1 MNLSRRK
8 FLRGTGVA
16 LGLPW
21 FESISSFGA
30 EAVKNNTAPRRLA
43 VCFTGNGVNPHHWG
57 ATQGPAGMEFMKS
70 LSPLEPL
77 KKHISVFKGLWNPTT
92 VEGEGGHYP
101 KMNVLCG
108 LKVKKTT
115 TDVEVGTTM
124 DQLVAAQTGKF
135 TPMPSV
141 VLGTERPS
149 YSTDSGFTSIY
160 SAYISWSTPTT
171 PAPKEIFPQQAFDQL
186 FDDGSKRKRD
196 KSILDLV
203 LEDAGALKPKLSQ
216 RDKQKLDEYLTSVR
230 EIEQRVELAEKI
242 SQAETKGAGW
252 QPTVKVPTMQRP
264 GAGIPTSADDHLRLM
279 FDIMVLAFQTDVTR
293 VATFSLGGEGDA
305 IAIPEIGITE
315 SRHQLSHHGG
325 DAGYMEKLTMYDTF
339 AIEQFGYFLTRLAET
354 NDLGGK
360 PLLGSTMALFGSGM
374 SYGHSHGN
382 ANLPLVFAGGTD
394 LGLKHGSHVD
404 FNKKAAGFQGYALG
418 ADGALTTAHYQLCSR
433 PANSDA
439 HMSNLL
445 LLMAQRMGV
454 EIDQF
459 GDSNQVIA
467 L

>member
-1 MNLSRRK
+1 MNTSRRK
-8 FLRGTGVA
+8 FLRGSGIA

-21 FESISSFGA
+21 LESICSFGA
-30 EAVKNNTAPRRLA
+30 ESLKKNTAPRRLA

-57 ATQGPAGMEFMKS
+57 ATQGPGGMEFMKS
-70 LSPLEPL
+70 LSPLDPL

-124 DQLVAAQTGKF
+124 DQLIAAQTGKF
-135 TPMPSV
+135 TPVPSI

-203 LEDAGALKPKLSQ
+203 LEDANGLKPKLSQ

-230 EIEQRVELAEKI
+230 EIEKRVELAEKI
-242 SQAETKGAGW
+242 SQAETNGAGW
-252 QPTVKVPTMQRP
+252 QPTVKVPTLKRP
-264 GAGIPTSADDHLRLM
+264 GPGIPASSEEHLRLM
-279 FDIMVLAFQTDVTR
+279 FDIMVLAFQMDRTR
-293 VATFSLGGEGDA
+293 VATFMMNNDLSNMGFPSLDGISGGIHE
-305 IAIPEIGITE
+305 
-315 SRHQLSHHGG
+315 LSHHANDEHRLDMYQRVNQHQVKLWGEALTKMQATNEGERTLLENSMIMLTSSLFDGNAHDSRQLPVVLAGGGGGSIQGGRFHDHSADPNRKLCRLHIALMDRMGLHVGHFG
-325 DAGYMEKLTMYDTF
+325 DAENAL
-339 AIEQFGYFLTRLAET
+339 AI
-354 NDLGGK
+354 
-360 PLLGSTMALFGSGM
+360 
-374 SYGHSHGN
+374 
-382 ANLPLVFAGGTD
+382 
-394 LGLKHGSHVD
+394 
-404 FNKKAAGFQGYALG
+404 
-418 ADGALTTAHYQLCSR
+418 
-433 PANSDA
+433 
-439 HMSNLL
+439 
-445 LLMAQRMGV
+445 
-454 EIDQF
+454 
-459 GDSNQVIA
+459 
-467 L
+467 

>member
-8 FLRGTGVA
+8 FLRGSGIA

-21 FESISSFGA
+21 FESINSFGA
-30 EAVKNNTAPRRLA
+30 DAVKNNTAPRRLA

-57 ATQGPAGMEFMKS
+57 ATQGPGGMEFMKT
-70 LSPLEPL
+70 LSPLEPI

-135 TPMPSV
+135 TPVPCV

-203 LEDAGALKPKLSQ
+203 MEDAGALKPKLSQ

-242 SQAETKGAGW
+242 SQAETRGAGW
-252 QPTVKVPTMQRP
+252 QPTVKVPTLARP
-264 GAGIPTSADDHLRLM
+264 GSGIPTSSEDHLRLM
-279 FDIMVLAFQTDVTR
+279 FDIMLLAFQMDRTR
-293 VATFSLGGEGDA
+293 VATFMMNNDLSNMRFPSLEGISGGIHE
-305 IAIPEIGITE
+305 
-315 SRHQLSHHGG
+315 LSHHANDEHRLDMYQRVNQHQVKLWGEFLTKMQATNEGERTLLENSMVMLTSSLFDGNAHDSRQLPVVLAGNGGGTIQAGRFHDLSADPNRKMCRLHIALMDRMGLHVGHFG
-325 DAGYMEKLTMYDTF
+325 DAENAL
-339 AIEQFGYFLTRLAET
+339 AI
-354 NDLGGK
+354 
-360 PLLGSTMALFGSGM
+360 
-374 SYGHSHGN
+374 
-382 ANLPLVFAGGTD
+382 
-394 LGLKHGSHVD
+394 
-404 FNKKAAGFQGYALG
+404 
-418 ADGALTTAHYQLCSR
+418 
-433 PANSDA
+433 
-439 HMSNLL
+439 
-445 LLMAQRMGV
+445 
-454 EIDQF
+454 
-459 GDSNQVIA
+459 
-467 L
+467 

>member
-1 MNLSRRK
+1 MNTSRRK
-8 FLRGTGVA
+8 FLRGTGIA

-21 FESISSFGA
+21 FESVCSFGA
-30 EAVKNNTAPRRLA
+30 ESLKTNTAPRRLA

-57 ATQGPAGMEFMKS
+57 ATNGANGMEFMKS
-70 LSPLEPL
+70 LSPLESL
-77 KKHISVFKGLWNPTT
+77 KKHVSVFKGLWNPTT

-124 DQLVAAQTGKF
+124 DQLIAAYTGKF
-135 TPMPSV
+135 TPAPSV

-203 LEDAGALKPKLSQ
+203 LDDANSLKPRLSQ

-242 SQAETKGAGW
+242 SQAETNGTGW
-252 QPTVKVPTMQRP
+252 QPTVKIPTLKRP
-264 GAGIPTSADDHLRLM
+264 GPGIPASSEEHLRLM
-279 FDIMVLAFQTDVTR
+279 FDIMVLAFQMDRTR
-293 VATFSLGGEGDA
+293 VATFMMNNDLSNMRFPSLDGISGGIHE
-305 IAIPEIGITE
+305 
-315 SRHQLSHHGG
+315 LSHHANDEHRLSMYQRVNEHQVKLWGEALAKMQATNEGERTLLENSMIMLTSSLMDGNAHDSRQLPVVLAGNGGGTIQGGRFHDLSADPNRKMCRLHIALMDRMGLHVGHFG
-325 DAGYMEKLTMYDTF
+325 DAENAL
-339 AIEQFGYFLTRLAET
+339 AI
-354 NDLGGK
+354 
-360 PLLGSTMALFGSGM
+360 
-374 SYGHSHGN
+374 
-382 ANLPLVFAGGTD
+382 
-394 LGLKHGSHVD
+394 
-404 FNKKAAGFQGYALG
+404 
-418 ADGALTTAHYQLCSR
+418 
-433 PANSDA
+433 
-439 HMSNLL
+439 
-445 LLMAQRMGV
+445 
-454 EIDQF
+454 
-459 GDSNQVIA
+459 
-467 L
+467 